1 MSKIVVDEIQRLS
14 GTASF
19 TLPTTAGT
27 AGQFMTTNGS
37 GTLQFTTMPMPNYSA
52 AVDGLVAPEGRGM
65 VGAIYSHTDRQ
76 NIYSTGEWT
85 SSGPWTTYVNKD
97 AHADNSLIQFMN
109 MALSD
114 GYSNAG
120 STENMMGNDAEKNY
134 SRQLMFSNG
143 NRLGY
148 ARDYFHYDNNTGY
161 AGHSFAIMPIRNTS
175 GSAITVTINAAASDY
190 WEQGYEGTCLFVLEP
205 NTATYSTVT
214 SVASTLLGQT
224 TTNTRQTLLSG
235 TYSVPANETILVCL
249 ASTDQYQTTYR
260 FKDTNYFYNLNTT
273 FSNPSIICDM
283 RMLSSLY
290 QSRFNLTY
298 AGGFA
303 GILPAIWTRTAIN
316 YGDR

>member
-1 MSKIVVDEIQRLS
+1 MSKIVVDEIQRLN
-14 GTASF
+14 GTTSF

-27 AGQFMTTNGS
+27 AGQFMTTNGA
-37 GTLQFTTMPMPNYSA
+37 GTLGFTTMPMPDYSA
-52 AVDGLVAPEGRGM
+52 SITGLVAPEGKGM

-76 NIYSTGEWT
+76 NIYSTGEWS
-85 SSGPWTTYVNKD
+85 SSGPWTSYVNAS
-97 AHADNSLIQFMN
+97 AHQDNNLIQFMN

-120 STENMMGNDAEKNY
+120 TTEYMLGNDAEKNY

-148 ARDYFHYDNNTGY
+148 ARDYFHYDNNTGN

-175 GSAITVTINAAASDY
+175 ASAISITINAAVSDY
-190 WEQGYEGTCLFVLEP
+190 WEQGYEGGSLFVLQP
-205 NTATYSTVT
+205 NTSVYSTVS
-214 SVASTLLGQT
+214 SVTGTLLSNVT
-224 TTNTRQTLLSG
+224 TTTRQTTLSG
-235 TYSVPANETILVCL
+235 THSVPANTTVLVCL
-249 ASTDQYQTTYR
+249 ASTDYYQTTYR

-273 FSNPSIICDM
+273 FSNSNIICDM

-298 AGGFA
+298 AGSAA
-303 GILPAIWTRTAIN
+303 GILPNIWTRTAIN